1 MGKAVIATRTTG
13 QTDVI
18 TDGENGLTVAPG
30 DVAGWRQAIAR
41 LRDDPALRER
51 LGRNARRWVEE
62 NATLDRWAAR
72 IAHAVREAAVP
83 GGAELGERNCLSS
96 PKINHG

>member
-1 MGKAVIATRTTG
+1 MGKAVVATRTAG

-18 TDGENGLTVAPG
+18 TDGENGLLVAPG
-30 DVAGWRQAIAR
+30 DVGGWRLAITR
-41 LRDDPALRER
+41 LRDDSALRER

-72 IAHAVREAAVP
+72 LAEAVSVAAGSVRE
-83 GGAELGERNCLSS
+83 GDAELPVSS
-96 PKINHG
+96 SILGA